1 MTAQFWLW
9 LDTIAMLA
17 GGMAILLLGK
27 QRNGH
32 EQSHTIYHGIVPI
45 IAACSYL
52 AMAVGQGG
60 VLLLHT
66 DPAVGGVVV
75 GGGRLLYFARYID
88 WLFTTPLLL
97 LALAYSAMHS
107 GLRRGGLVAGLL
119 LSDVMMIVTAFL
131 FAVTDNQPLKWTW
144 FIVSC
149 AAFLAVFYVMWG
161 PMLRENALER
171 PSVQA
176 DYRRNA
182 ILLSALWTLYPIIL
196 FFDSDG
202 ADLINPVLGVA
213 LIAIIDLVSK
223 VAYGLLAVAS
233 TKTLVTE
240 DLGSGAGT
248 TPARVRAAA

>member
-1 MTAQFWLW
+1 MDSQFWLW
-9 LDTIAMLA
+9 FDAIAMLV
-17 GGMAILLLGK
+17 GGLAILFIGK

-52 AMAVGQGG
+52 AMAVGQGS
-60 VLLLHT
+60 VILLHASA
-66 DPAVGGVVV
+66 PVGGVVI

-88 WLFTTPLLL
+88 WAFTTPLLL
-97 LALAYSAMHS
+97 LALSYSAMHS

-119 LSDVMMIVTAFL
+119 LSDLLMIVTAFL
-131 FAVTDNQPLKWTW
+131 FALTDDAPVKWTW

-149 AAFLAVFYVMWG
+149 AAFLAVLYVMWV
-161 PMLRENALER
+161 PLLRENATER

-182 ILLSALWTLYPIIL
+182 ALLSVLWIAYPVIL
-196 FFDSDG
+196 FVDSDG
-202 ADLINPVLGVA
+202 LAVISPVLGVA

-223 VAYGLLAVAS
+223 VVYGLITVAG
-233 TKTLVTE
+233 TKKLVAE
-240 DLGSGAGT
+240 DLAAGT
-248 TPARVRAAA
+248 ATSRVRAAA

>member
-1 MTAQFWLW
+1 MGSQFWLW
-9 LDTIAMLA
+9 FDAIAMLV
-17 GGMAILLLGK
+17 GGLAILLIGK

-52 AMAVGQGG
+52 AMAVGQGS
-60 VLLLHT
+60 VILLHASA
-66 DPAVGGVVV
+66 PVAGVVV

-88 WLFTTPLLL
+88 WAFTTPLLL

-107 GLRRGGLVAGLL
+107 SLRRGGLVAGLL
-119 LSDVMMIVTAFL
+119 LSDLLMIVTAFL
-131 FAVTDNQPLKWTW
+131 FAVTDDAPVKWTW
-144 FIVSC
+144 FIISC

-161 PMLRENALER
+161 PMLRENASER

-182 ILLSALWTLYPIIL
+182 ALLSVLWTLYPIIL
-196 FFDSDG
+196 FFDTDG
-202 ADLINPVLGVA
+202 LELVSPALGVA

-223 VAYGLLAVAS
+223 VAYGLLAVAG
-233 TKTLVTE
+233 TKKLIAE
-240 DLGSGAGT
+240 DLAAG
-248 TPARVRAAA
+248 PATSRVRAAA

>member
-1 MTAQFWLW
+1 MDSQFWLW
-9 LDTIAMLA
+9 FDAIAMLV
-17 GGMAILLLGK
+17 GGLAILFIGK

-52 AMAVGQGG
+52 AMAVGQGS
-60 VLLLHT
+60 VILLHASA
-66 DPAVGGVVV
+66 PVAGVVV
-75 GGGRLLYFARYID
+75 GGGRLFYFARYID
-88 WLFTTPLLL
+88 WAFTTPLLL

-107 GLRRGGLVAGLL
+107 SLRRGGLVAGLL
-119 LSDVMMIVTAFL
+119 LSDLLMIVTAFL
-131 FAVTDNQPLKWTW
+131 FAATDNAPVKWTW

-149 AAFLAVFYVMWG
+149 AAFLAVLYVMWV
-161 PMLRENALER
+161 PLLRENATER

-182 ILLSALWTLYPIIL
+182 AMLSVLWIAYPIIL

-202 ADLINPVLGVA
+202 ADLISPVLGVA

-223 VAYGLLAVAS
+223 VVYGLLTVAG
-233 TKTLVTE
+233 TKKLVTE
-240 DLGSGAGT
+240 DLAAGT
-248 TPARVRAAA
+248 TPSRMRAAA

>member
-1 MTAQFWLW
+1 MDSQFWLW
-9 LDTIAMLA
+9 FDTIAMLA
-17 GGMAILLLGK
+17 GGLVILFIGK

-52 AMAVGQGG
+52 AMAVGQGS
-60 VLLLHT
+60 VILLHT
-66 DPAVGGVVV
+66 SAPVAGVVV

-88 WLFTTPLLL
+88 WAFTTPLLL
-97 LALAYSAMHS
+97 LALSYSAMHS
-107 GLRRGGLVAGLL
+107 SLRRGGLVAGLL
-119 LSDVMMIVTAFL
+119 LSDLMMIVTAFA
-131 FAVTDNQPLKWTW
+131 FAATDDVPVKWTW

-149 AAFLAVFYVMWG
+149 AAFLAVLYVMWV
-161 PMLRENALER
+161 PLLRENATER

-182 ILLSALWTLYPIIL
+182 ALLTVLWIAYPVIL

-202 ADLINPVLGVA
+202 LSVISPVLGVA

-223 VAYGLLAVAS
+223 VVYGLLAVAG
-233 TKTLVTE
+233 TKKLVAE
-240 DLGSGAGT
+240 DLASGT
-248 TPARVRAAA
+248 TTSRMRAAA